1 MVLYHA
7 NGRVVKQHD
16 QYLDDEARNLANHY
30 RYIEQIDIC
39 NQKTA
44 DASTDNVEIIIDEQ
58 EYRTLYYE
66 KGGLEWEV
74 IRKFR
79 RKTPYT
85 NLRAVDRAT
94 LMMCS
99 TFADDHF
106 RYNPGEK
113 TLHLPVCYPR
123 QHHSARP
130 ADESMEDFDRIFGGT
145 SVAGKKLAEQSDS
158 QMAFVRPKE
167 IEQYV
172 IPWLEKVQKQ
182 RERAETP
189 RREEDDARPPKK
201 TKRAHDLV
209 KPHVAIPMNIPD
221 ALEDKIHLYNAMLQ
235 LGLPK
240 FVQLVRNTSP
250 MPAYLQDKD

>member
-7 NGRVVKQHD
+7 NGRVVDLHD
-16 QYLDDEARNLANHY
+16 QYLDDEARKAADHY
-30 RYIEQIDIC
+30 RYIDQVDVY
-39 NQKTA
+39 NQTRA
-44 DASTDNVEIIIDEQ
+44 DASADDVKIIIDEQ

-66 KGGLEWEV
+66 KGGIEWEV
-74 IRKFR
+74 IKKFR
-79 RKTPYT
+79 RKAPYT
-85 NLRAVDRAT
+85 NLRTVDRAT

-123 QHHSARP
+123 QHHAAR
-130 ADESMEDFDRIFGGT
+130 DESIDDFHKFFGT
-145 SVAGKKLAEQSDS
+145 LVHGKKLAEQSDS
-158 QMAFVRPKE
+158 QMAFIRPKE
-167 IEQYV
+167 IKEYV

-189 RREEDDARPPKK
+189 RREEGDARPPKK
-201 TKRAHDLV
+201 MKRAHDLV
-209 KPHVAIPMNIPD
+209 KPDGAIPMDIPV

-235 LGLPK
+235 LGLPR
-240 FVQLVRNTSP
+240 FVQLVRITSP
-250 MPAYLQDKD
+250 MHACL